1 MDPTSLTQYVCSERY
16 SEVTEYDWLKM
27 VESMMKS
34 RLTQDDSC
42 FLEKMEGLM
51 EGSSNMTQSTVI

>member
-27 VESMMKS
+27 VESMMII
-34 RLTQDDSC
+34 RLT
-42 FLEKMEGLM
+42 
-51 EGSSNMTQSTVI
+51 